1 MATSKNTKMAHIIN
15 LMSIAGID
23 GNISDEEK
31 NVIIKIAQ
39 NMGLTEDDFNTCIEA
54 WQQIDESKLETIV
67 PKDDADKYEFLKNM
81 VLVMM
86 VDGEIDDNERAYI
99 AGLAE
104 QYGVDG
110 EEAVDELIK
119 IVYDEYFADNDESE
133 EDVFEDVDDES
144 QIAMGKSNLEFKE
157 VVEAFDELFMPACR
171 NADALQYF
179 LVIPDTDTRLFM
191 LTEEQLEKVKMMA
204 DKGYGVAQY
213 VLGRYHHVVKPDDD
227 SIEKAIGLFEAALKN
242 GVANAYAALAQLNL
256 LGYYGQ
262 IDIDSYNKTLDKA
275 IEEGSALALKMR
287 MEDIVFGRNDM
298 DMNPKK
304 VIDYL
309 KDNFLKDESVA
320 EMYPYFY
327 VVLGDAY
334 NKTGNK
340 AKAADCYEKAVDL
353 GYFEAVY
360 KQHSVKLEGLNPMA
374 REMYNM
380 VIEMEC
386 ESDRPG
392 CFILHAMLLGEAYEE
407 QDADKRKE
415 TAKKIIED
423 LEKDYT
429 LGMGEAAT
437 KLGDIY
443 YLGEYG
449 VKRNLRAAWDWYYRG
464 TLREDG
470 EAFAGMANMVK
481 DGNCPDNLP
490 DNYLEWCQT
499 NAKRRINDSEDM
511 FFLAIIKPDGNAVAY
526 RFIKDDW
533 DKVADYIGAKR
544 LAPIRVDKLGNL
556 TAWVD
561 IEAPRKGL
569 PMNKITKNFF
579 KGVIA
584 GDIVLTQTDDIWDP
598 MLFMSVSEIKDAV
611 EALGGKLVQV
621 INDELALSKE
631 QREYTEINKDLLKSE
646 SGMVA
651 RIQPDNT
658 AHIVNSN
665 HKMFALLEE
674 DIYDPIRMESLYKLG
689 EKLGLK
695 GRLTIWTD
703 NSALRKQKVMY
714 NKNDMNTIGTK
725 VFPGPVADN
734 FFVAMEDENYNIILF
749 DDEKQLRDVL
759 VALGVKPA
767 NIVKD

>member
-119 IVYDEYFADNDESE
+119 IVYDEYFGDNDESE

-213 VLGRYHHVVKPDDD
+213 VLGRYHFVVKPEDD
-227 SIEKAIGLFEAALKN
+227 SITSAVDLFEAALKN
-242 GVANAYAALAQLNL
+242 NVANAYAALAQLNL

-262 IDIDSYNKTLDKA
+262 IDINSYNKTLDKA

-298 DMNPKK
+298 EMNPKK

-327 VVLGDAY
+327 EVLGDAY

-340 AKAADCYEKAVDL
+340 AKAAECYEQAVNL
-353 GYFEAVY
+353 GYFEAAY

-380 VIEMEC
+380 VIDMEC
-386 ESDRPG
+386 DDNRPG
-392 CFILHAMLLGEAYEE
+392 CFMLRAMLLGDKYEE
-407 QDADKRKE
+407 QDAAERKE

-481 DGNCPDNLP
+481 DGNCPDDLP

-611 EALGGKLVQV
+611 EALGGKLVRV

-631 QREYTEINKDLLKSE
+631 QREYTKISKDLLKSE
-646 SGMVA
+646 SGFVA

-658 AHIVNSN
+658 AHIVDTN
-665 HKMFALLEE
+665 HKMFALVEE
-674 DIYDPIRMESLYKLG
+674 DIYDPIRLESLYKLG

-703 NSALRKQKVMY
+703 NSALRKQKIM
-714 NKNDMNTIGTK
+714 NNENEMNTIGTK
-725 VFPGPVADN
+725 IFPGPVADN
-734 FFVAMEDENYNIILF
+734 FFVAMEDENYNIMLF